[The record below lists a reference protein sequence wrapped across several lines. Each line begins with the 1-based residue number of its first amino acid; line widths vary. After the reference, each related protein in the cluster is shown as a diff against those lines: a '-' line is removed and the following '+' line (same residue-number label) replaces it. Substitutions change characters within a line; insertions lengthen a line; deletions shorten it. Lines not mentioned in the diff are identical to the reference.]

1 MSRAFQRAFVGVTYG
16 FIGLLTFST
25 YGQVYKVTHSSNDEA
40 FYLAGSIHVLRPS
53 DQPIPNEF
61 YEALDQSDR
70 LVIETDL
77 SSLEMSY
84 SILSKGIYPS
94 DSSLLDVIPKKLAN
108 RITEYCNST
117 MLRAFPYLNFKP
129 GLLDAF
135 MEAMVLQ
142 DNGFNSMGVEQIV
155 LDYNAKNRQ
164 IALHYLES
172 VEEQILMISRLGS
185 NRPKKY
191 LKKSLRKGLNIEAS
205 IEATVS
211 AWKTGNSRFFNRSV
225 RALSRQSAS
234 DYNLILADRNK
245 SWIEH
250 DILPLVQEGFT
261 PFVVVGTMHL
271 YGKDGLIKSLRKRG
285 FIITEF
291 KS

>member
-1 MSRAFQRAFVGVTYG
+1 MSKTLQRTLTGLAYG
-16 FIGLLTFST
+16 LISLLTFST
-25 YGQVYKVTHSSNDEA
+25 YGQVFKVTNASTHKV

-53 DQPIPNEF
+53 DQPIPSDF
-61 YEALDQSDR
+61 YEALDQSDY

-77 SSLEMSY
+77 SHLDISY

-108 RITEYCNST
+108 RISKYCDST
-117 MLRAFPYLNFKP
+117 MLRAFPYLNLKP

-135 MEAMVLQ
+135 MEAMALQ
-142 DNGFNSMGVEQIV
+142 DNGFNSLGVEQIL
-155 LDYNAKNRQ
+155 LDYNAKNQQ
-164 IALHYLES
+164 ITLHYLES
-172 VEEQILMISRLGS
+172 VEEQILMISKLGS

-191 LKKSLRKGLNIEAS
+191 LKKSLRKGLNIETS
-205 IEATVS
+205 IEATAL

-225 RALSRQSAS
+225 RAFSRQSAS

-250 DILPLVQEGFT
+250 EILPLVHEGFKHL
-261 PFVVVGTMHL
+261 VVVGAMHL
-271 YGKDGLIKSLRKRG
+271 YGRDGLIKSLTKRG

-291 KS
+291 RS

>member
-1 MSRAFQRAFVGVTYG
+1 MSKTFQRALISLAYG
-16 FIGLLTFST
+16 LIGLFTFST
-25 YGQVYKVTHSSNDEA
+25 YAQVYKVTNTSTHKA

-53 DQPIPNEF
+53 DQPIPSDF
-61 YEALDQSDR
+61 YEALDQSDH

-77 SSLEMSY
+77 SKLEMSY

-108 RITEYCNST
+108 RITEYCDST

-129 GLLDAF
+129 GLLNAF

-142 DNGFNSMGVEQIV
+142 DNGFNSLGVEQIL
-155 LDYNAKNRQ
+155 LDYNVKNQQ
-164 IALHYLES
+164 ITLHYLES
-172 VEEQILMISRLGS
+172 VEEQILMISKLGS
-185 NRPKKY
+185 KRPKKY
-191 LKKSLRKGLNIEAS
+191 LKKSLQRGLNIETS
-205 IEATVS
+205 IEATVL
-211 AWKTGNSRFFNRSV
+211 AWKTVNSRFFNRSV
-225 RALSRQSAS
+225 RSLSRQSAS

-250 DILPLVQEGFT
+250 EILPLVQEGYK
-261 PFVVVGTMHL
+261 PLVVVGAMHL
-271 YGKDGLIKSLRKRG
+271 YGRDGLIKLLTKRG

-291 KS
+291 RS